1 VGSAPCRRTGDR
13 RGTLR
18 LNTLRSI
25 IALMYRRHVYA
36 EADRSTPAFAAEKQ
50 GVARRPD
57 ARFGSV
63 AFVTGQLDPAS
74 NHAGFLALFDPAPA
88 PILVFCGHA
97 TRSRSK
103 AEMAAL
109 AERSGVDLR
118 WVSGSLGLHE
128 EQRRL
133 SPALWLASS
142 TRPRPSRQRDSGAS
156 PRKRDMS
163 SCSADPRPCPRLF
176 ALGTRQSRSRQSRSF
191 GNGRG
196 ISPRRRFGE
205 KRGFLPKPASSGAGH
220 RR

>member
-1 VGSAPCRRTGDR
+1 
-13 RGTLR
+13 
-18 LNTLRSI
+18 
-25 IALMYRRHVYA
+25 MYRRHVYA
-36 EADRSTPAFAAEKQ
+36 EADRSTPAFVAKKQ

-88 PILVFCGHA
+88 PILVFCGNA
-97 TRSRSK
+97 TPSRSK

-128 EQRRL
+128 EHAQAIALSGSLRRRV
-133 SPALWLASS
+133 PDQAA
-142 TRPRPSRQRDSGAS
+142 GATAARR
-156 PRKRDMS
+156 RKRDMP

-205 KRGFLPKPASSGAGH
+205 KCGFLPKPASSGAGH